1 MITLQQLKHPPKAM
15 NDLMKAVANPTD
27 IWMVTITLLFT
38 ALCIVLWSIYQSAKK
53 DTEQRWTNNDN
64 VIKEMRNEM
73 KEIAGVAYQT
83 RANSNISEERRK
95 NVEEKIEALMD
106 TNKEL
111 VHRIDALIHEIA
123 SIKTAVAVH
132 EAKSQGTT
140 RRRSTNN

>member
-1 MITLQQLKHPPKAM
+1 MR
-15 NDLMKAVANPTD
+15 AVANPTD

-38 ALCIVLWSIYQSAKK
+38 ALCIVLWSIYQSKNK

-123 SIKTAVAVH
+123 HVKTVVAVN
-132 EAKSQGTT
+132 EAKQQNSGT